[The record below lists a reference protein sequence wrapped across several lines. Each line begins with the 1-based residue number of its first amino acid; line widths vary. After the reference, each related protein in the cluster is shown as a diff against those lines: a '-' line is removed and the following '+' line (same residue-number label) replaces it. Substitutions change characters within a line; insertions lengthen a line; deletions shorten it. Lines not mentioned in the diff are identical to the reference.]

1 MKEGDQIKVKIARDD
16 KGIRVKRFKFIG
28 GIDAA
33 NMQYESHAEKKKPQL
48 GRGTKSAKVGVAR
61 EDRGFLMG
69 EQPERVR
76 REMIERDDDESF
88 ASDMAS
94 EDDIV
99 MV

>member
-1 MKEGDQIKVKIARDD
+1 M
-16 KGIRVKRFKFIG
+16 
-28 GIDAA
+28 
-33 NMQYESHAEKKKPQL
+33 
-48 GRGTKSAKVGVAR
+48 AR

-69 EQPERVR
+69 EQPEQIR
-76 REMIERDDDESF
+76 RELTERDDDESF